1 MKYFTS
7 YNFNKR
13 FVHGDN
19 IGLAQSDEDWIY
31 EQNEAKR
38 ENKGI
43 VLQYITGMGDTG
55 KVIRTLE
62 HIQYQLV
69 FFRAF
74 CSRNSANFDS
84 FVLSFKYNKDISVQI
99 TLQCNAPKNVLK
111 TCFPSYRNQS
121 IDLISKSIDWF
132 LYNGIK
138 GFITCKTSQ
147 SNLKKTRTQYFLS
160 KRNYM

>member
-38 ENKGI
+38 ENKDI

-55 KVIRTLE
+55 KVIRTLK

-69 FFRAF
+69 FLEHFVLENI
-74 CSRNSANFDS
+74 SVNFDS
-84 FVLSFKYNKDISVQI
+84 FVLSFKYNKNISVQI
-99 TLQCNAPKNVLK
+99 FLHYNAMLQKM
-111 TCFPSYRNQS
+111 F
-121 IDLISKSIDWF
+121 
-132 LYNGIK
+132 
-138 GFITCKTSQ
+138 
-147 SNLKKTRTQYFLS
+147 
-160 KRNYM
+160 

>member
-1 MKYFTS
+1 MGTTLGWHRAMKTGYMSKMKPKERTKILFCNISLAWGIQVRLSGRWNT
-7 YNFNKR
+7 FNINL
-13 FVHGDN
+13 F
-19 IGLAQSDEDWIY
+19 
-31 EQNEAKR
+31 
-38 ENKGI
+38 
-43 VLQYITGMGDTG
+43 
-55 KVIRTLE
+55 
-62 HIQYQLV
+62 

-84 FVLSFKYNKDISVQI
+84 FVLSFKYNQDISVQI

-160 KRNYM
+160 KRNYMWQSCID

>member
-38 ENKGI
+38 ENKDI

-62 HIQYQLV
+62 HIQYQL
-69 FFRAF
+69 AF
-74 CSRNSANFDS
+74 LEH
-84 FVLSFKYNKDISVQI
+84 FVLETVLILTLLYLALNI
-99 TLQCNAPKNVLK
+99 TK
-111 TCFPSYRNQS
+111 T
-121 IDLISKSIDWF
+121 
-132 LYNGIK
+132 
-138 GFITCKTSQ
+138 
-147 SNLKKTRTQYFLS
+147 FLS
-160 KRNYM
+160 RFFYTTMQCSKKCFKNLLPVI